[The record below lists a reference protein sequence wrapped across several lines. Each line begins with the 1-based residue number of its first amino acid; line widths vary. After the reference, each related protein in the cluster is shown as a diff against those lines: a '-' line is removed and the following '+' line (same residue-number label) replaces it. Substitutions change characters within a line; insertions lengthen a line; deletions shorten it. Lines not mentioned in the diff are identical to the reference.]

1 MYRSA
6 QFFVYNTCLSSENNF
21 PLIKFKTDEEL
32 NEFIKSLVSV
42 HPSIRYQ
49 SEIPF
54 VVLNNAQLLPDD
66 VRKVHTF
73 TDPNTD
79 KKRDGYFRL
88 CDNLAQFKNSNILN
102 NTHEKSGFKELIDD
116 MIAECI

>member
-6 QFFVYNTCLSSENNF
+6 QFFVYNSRLTSANNF
-21 PLIKFKTDEEL
+21 PLIKFETDDEL
-32 NEFIKSLVSV
+32 NEFIKLLVSV
-42 HPSIRYQ
+42 DPSIRYQ

-73 TDPNTD
+73 TDPITD

-88 CDNLAQFKNSNILN
+88 CDNLVQFKRCNILN
-102 NTHEKSGFKELIDD
+102 NSHEKNGFKELIDD